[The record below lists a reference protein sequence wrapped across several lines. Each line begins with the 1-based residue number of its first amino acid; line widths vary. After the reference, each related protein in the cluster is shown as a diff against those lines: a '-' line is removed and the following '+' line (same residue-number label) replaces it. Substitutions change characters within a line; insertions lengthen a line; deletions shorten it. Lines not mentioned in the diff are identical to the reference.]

1 MSETNHQTIMLADDN
16 WKSYISHCPIYHGF
30 GVFICSGKVTTI
42 RAIFDKV
49 KQNSNIKTVIICL
62 SSNNYDVP
70 SAVNL
75 STNINSA
82 LKNKFKNTNIFITL
96 AGICKSLNEKQIE
109 ALESINH
116 VFRNKVSCTIIN
128 APDSFSTTNGH
139 AFTDMTRHNFYKC
152 VTSFFILKV
161 ETLKRLQNMRPFI
174 LTSEYTPSDSDIA
187 ILSKGPSFCYPF
199 YPPKFVYLKYIYD
212 FIRRIQWSITLK
224 KHYFKSNNRFGKI
237 NSNKWISVDRITNAT
252 KKLSSIILNSSH
264 NILNCY
270 EPKSSAPKIFK
281 YFC

>member
-1 MSETNHQTIMLADDN
+1 MTTTTVANSNPCQTGEPPTELNNVASPPMVTTTVVTDDHIPDQNVELPTESNDDAILPIATTADNDDPVQSQTSWSQSSLCSFAGGLSQSNNTVIYKLSTEQTILKMSETNHQTIMLADDN

-62 SSNNYDVP
+62 SSNNYDAP

-109 ALESINH
+109 VLESINH

-139 AFTDMTRHNFYKC
+139 TFTDMTRHNFYKC
-152 VTSFFILKV
+152 VTSF
-161 ETLKRLQNMRPFI
+161 
-174 LTSEYTPSDSDIA
+174 
-187 ILSKGPSFCYPF
+187 LS
-199 YPPKFVYLKYIYD
+199 
-212 FIRRIQWSITLK
+212 
-224 KHYFKSNNRFGKI
+224 
-237 NSNKWISVDRITNAT
+237 
-252 KKLSSIILNSSH
+252 
-264 NILNCY
+264 
-270 EPKSSAPKIFK
+270 
-281 YFC
+281 